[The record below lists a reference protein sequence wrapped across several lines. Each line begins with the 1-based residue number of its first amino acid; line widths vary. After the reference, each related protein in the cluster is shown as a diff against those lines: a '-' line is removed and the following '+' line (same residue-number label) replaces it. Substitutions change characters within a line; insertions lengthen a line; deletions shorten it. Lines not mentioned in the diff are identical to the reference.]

1 MTALDKNF
9 YNRPTLEV
17 ARGLLG
23 KKLVRRIDGTELSGI
38 IVETEAYCG
47 TNDSACHA
55 HRGQTA
61 RNAVMF
67 GPPGYAY
74 VYFTY
79 GMHYLLNLVTED
91 EGNPCAVL
99 LRAIEPLSGLAEMQ
113 ARRKRHGQELTN
125 GPAKLC
131 QAMGIDKSFNGWNVT
146 RGTRLWVEDHQN
158 AVPGRILSTPRIGID
173 YALKKDREALW
184 RFLLPF
190 QPPIARSKNRGQQN
204 SPEDREEK
212 RLQNVTEQERDDSR
226 QEKENQVGETGKRF
240 IKHKLPPE

>member
-1 MTALDKNF
+1 MMVLNRKF

-17 ARGLLG
+17 ARDLLG
-23 KKLVRRIDGTELSGI
+23 KKLVRRINNTELSGI

-67 GPPGYAY
+67 GPPGRAY

-91 EGNPCAVL
+91 EGHPCAVL
-99 LRAIEPLSGLAEMQ
+99 LRAIVPLSGLTEMR
-113 ARRKRHGQELTN
+113 ARRKRQDKELTN

-131 QAMGIDKSFNGWNVT
+131 QAMAIDKSFNGWDLT
-146 RGTRLWVEDHQN
+146 KGCQLWVEKCQN
-158 AVPGRILSTPRIGID
+158 VQSARISATPRIGID
-173 YALKKDREALW
+173 YADKKDRHALW
-184 RFLLPF
+184 RFLFKP
-190 QPPIARSKNRGQQN
+190 
-204 SPEDREEK
+204 
-212 RLQNVTEQERDDSR
+212 
-226 QEKENQVGETGKRF
+226 
-240 IKHKLPPE
+240 